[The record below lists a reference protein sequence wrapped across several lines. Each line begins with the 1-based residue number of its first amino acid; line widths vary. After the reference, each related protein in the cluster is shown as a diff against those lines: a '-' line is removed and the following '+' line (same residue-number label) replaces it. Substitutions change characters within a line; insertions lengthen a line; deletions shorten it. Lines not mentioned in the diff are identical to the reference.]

1 MITSLRQHVVQIL
14 HLRESPRRTA
24 LAFALGVGIAFSP
37 TYGLHTI
44 TVFLC
49 AWLFRLNFVA
59 LFGGALVNNPW
70 TLAPIL
76 GLTFWTGFTLTNHP
90 PVTLDWNA
98 LSLATFYGQIEP
110 YLVSFIVGGLSLSAI
125 FGLLSYPLAYL
136 AILRYRARMNP
147 STAPE
152 SPLPPPGQLS

>member
-1 MITSLRQHVVQIL
+1 MTTLRQHATQIL

-37 TYGLHTI
+37 PYGLHTI
-44 TVFLC
+44 MVFVC

-76 GLTFWTGFTLTNHP
+76 GLTFWTGFAITDQP
-90 PVTLDWNA
+90 PVAFDWTALTLANFYDQVAPYLASFIAGGLA
-98 LSLATFYGQIEP
+98 LSAL
-110 YLVSFIVGGLSLSAI
+110 

-136 AILRYRARMNP
+136 AIRRYRARMKL
-147 STAPE
+147 STMPE
-152 SPLPPPGQLS
+152 SPLRPPGELS

>member
-1 MITSLRQHVVQIL
+1 MTKLRQHLVQIL

-24 LAFALGVGIAFSP
+24 LAFAVGVGIAFSP

-44 TVFLC
+44 SVFLC

-76 GLTFWTGFTLTNHP
+76 GLTFWTGSAMTQRP
-90 PVTLDWNA
+90 AVTFDWNA
-98 LSLATFYGQIEP
+98 LTLASFYDQIEP
-110 YLVSFIVGGLSLSAI
+110 YLASFIVGGLTLSAL

-136 AILRYRARMNP
+136 AIVRYRARQKL
-147 STAPE
+147 STVPE

>member
-1 MITSLRQHVVQIL
+1 MTALRQHLVQIL

-24 LAFALGVGIAFSP
+24 LAFAVGVGIAFSP

-44 TVFLC
+44 TAIAC

-76 GLTFWTGFTLTNHP
+76 GLTFWTGFTITNRPPVEVDWHALTLTN
-90 PVTLDWNA
+90 
-98 LSLATFYGQIEP
+98 FYDQIEP
-110 YLVSFIVGGLSLSAI
+110 YLASFIVGGLALSTI
-125 FGLLSYPLAYL
+125 FGLLSYPLAYF
-136 AILRYRARMNP
+136 AILRYRTRMKR
-147 STAPE
+147 SAAPE